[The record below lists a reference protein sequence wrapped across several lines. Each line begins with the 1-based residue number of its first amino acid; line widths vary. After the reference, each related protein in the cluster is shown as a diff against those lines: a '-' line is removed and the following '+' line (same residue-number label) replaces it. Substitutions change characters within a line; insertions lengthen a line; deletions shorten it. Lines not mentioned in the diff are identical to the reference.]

1 MRTRKRA
8 TGEERDRE
16 QHHSVAD
23 VSHHRPEH
31 QREEQRHHERGVE
44 RAGAREL
51 EEGDQR
57 LERPREARVPHQHRR
72 VGVAGGGRHV
82 LDDDRRSEP
91 GLHLGAQRRELASGY
106 PAVGDEGSLR
116 GADPPDSV
124 EPFEL
129 PGDAR
134 AQVSEPLDMR
144 HQQCPTLVF
153 GGGDR
158 LRQIGQTALDRV
170 HRAVQR
176 EMLERVRE
184 RDVANLSPPE
194 QGPHGRA
201 IGVGEHDQTAD
212 GARLDARGQEREL
225 MAELLAQ
232 LPAERLYDQFVLGVE
247 DQCDGAQPKMAE
259 ILVVELGELGNQRQQ
274 PPQRLEVAGK
284 YETLVTERIQ
294 APSQLVGRGRE
305 PIELILERVEVKRVL
320 DPLRLGRTGCVELR
334 EQPVRLRREGTE
346 VVAARRAQLLAAQ
359 SFDPVRSPRVGD
371 LHATE
376 TLKLAHRALDL
387 GAGAED
393 LGLCH
398 RNEHALRPHLQ
409 QQLGELGDQLVALG
423 GRTPAELVR
432 PGTAV
437 GTDRGGLG
445 LRLGNQS
452 VGAPAARL
460 LAGLPR
466 VREQTIGLRT
476 RGGQCILGHV
486 TRAVALLERALEPLD
501 GRQRIQ

>member
-1 MRTRKRA
+1 
-8 TGEERDRE
+8 
-16 QHHSVAD
+16 
-23 VSHHRPEH
+23 
-31 QREEQRHHERGVE
+31 
-44 RAGAREL
+44 
-51 EEGDQR
+51 
-57 LERPREARVPHQHRR
+57 
-72 VGVAGGGRHV
+72 
-82 LDDDRRSEP
+82 
-91 GLHLGAQRRELASGY
+91 
-106 PAVGDEGSLR
+106 
-116 GADPPDSV
+116 
-124 EPFEL
+124 
-129 PGDAR
+129 
-134 AQVSEPLDMR
+134 
-144 HQQCPTLVF
+144 
-153 GGGDR
+153 
-158 LRQIGQTALDRV
+158 
-170 HRAVQR
+170 
-176 EMLERVRE
+176 
-184 RDVANLSPPE
+184 
-194 QGPHGRA
+194 
-201 IGVGEHDQTAD
+201 
-212 GARLDARGQEREL
+212 

-232 LPAERLYDQFVLGVE
+232 LPAERLYDQFVLSVE

-274 PPQRLEVAGK
+274 PSQGLEVAGK
-284 YETLVTERIQ
+284 HETLVTERIQ

-320 DPLRLGRTGCVELR
+320 DPLRVGRTGCVELR

-409 QQLGELGDQLVALG
+409 QQLGELGDQLVALR

-460 LAGLPR
+460 PAGLPR

-476 RGGQCILGHV
+476 RGGQGILGHL